1 MDSTFKFKIFGRP
14 AAWYFWSLLLF
25 SGIIQISGIYLA
37 RNGLMDGYFSELANA
52 GRIDA
57 DETAELSP
65 QKLYFISGPV
75 FPADPKDASP
85 MIFYLESV
93 KSKSLKS
100 SWRRG
105 SDKAANFFMGAKKR
119 FIIVP
124 QESFSDT
131 FLYRKDDGPWRREFF
146 EDGTRGVSFR
156 RAGFSAGQV
165 LTVYGKALSAN
176 TIYAEKVLCCKAGEF
191 IADISKKSE
200 EDKKNEPLAL
210 VIGIIFIFTGFKN
223 LRKISHIN

>member
-14 AAWYFWSLLLF
+14 VAWYFWSLLLF

-200 EDKKNEPLAL
+200 EDKKNEPLSL

>member
-1 MDSTFKFKIFGRP
+1 MNSTLKFNIFGRP

-25 SGIIQISGIYLA
+25 SGIVQISGIYLS
-37 RNGLMDGYFSELANA
+37 RNGFMDGYFSEFANA
-52 GRIDA
+52 GRINA
-57 DETAELSP
+57 DKPGELSP
-65 QKLYFISGPV
+65 EKYYFISGPV
-75 FPADPKDASP
+75 FPEDPKDASP

-93 KSKSLKS
+93 KSKGPKR
-100 SWRRG
+100 SWHRG
-105 SDKAANFFMGAKKR
+105 GDRAPNFFMGAKKN
-119 FIIVP
+119 FVIVP

-146 EDGTRGVSFR
+146 EDGTRGVSVR
-156 RAGFSAGQV
+156 RAGFSAGQI
-165 LTVYGKALSAN
+165 LTVFGKAMSAN
-176 TIYAEKVLCCKAGEF
+176 VLYAEKVLCCTAGEF

-223 LRKISHIN
+223 LRKISNIN